1 MHTAAYLSDFR
12 IARPRF
18 EKSQQDAL
26 SWLAGAHA
34 AAEVFAGRP
43 SGREDLT
50 PEFFQ
55 KLLTRFGCPPDRISF
70 RGHELADFQHTD
82 WNKMDVFR
90 LHEQPTG
97 LAMEVRQRL
106 FDQLTSAKCEE
117 LYSAGESLSPDLIH
131 VSCTGYV
138 SPSPLQRFA
147 VDRDHSSKTRVTH
160 AYHMGCYA
168 ALPASRTA
176 AALALRQLHSSKS
189 PGVGCVDIVH
199 TELCTLH
206 FNPLEHSPE
215 QLVVQSLFADGFVR
229 YRASTDLNKG
239 TSGFRILAMN
249 EVQIPGSAH
258 AMTWLPV
265 ATSMAMTL
273 SREVPTLI
281 AGALKAYVADLL
293 DEAGCRP
300 QDVLPDL
307 VYAVHPGGPKII
319 DHVQALLEI
328 SDEKVQASK
337 NVLRKFGNM
346 SSATLPH
353 VWQEILDDAQT
364 YPDGTKVLSL
374 AFGPGLTIAGGLFEV
389 VR

>member
-1 MHTAAYLSDFR
+1 MQTDAYLSDFR

-26 SWLAGAHA
+26 RWLAAAHA
-34 AAEVFAGRP
+34 AAEDFAGRP
-43 SGREDLT
+43 SKREDLT
-50 PEFFQ
+50 PELFE
-55 KLLTRFGCPPDRISF
+55 KLLNRFGCSPDRIAF
-70 RGHELADFQHTD
+70 RGHELADFCHTD
-82 WNKMDVFR
+82 WSAMEIFR
-90 LHEQPTG
+90 LQEAPTG
-97 LAMEVRQRL
+97 QSMEKRQRVFDELTRSKCNEL
-106 FDQLTSAKCEE
+106 FSADE
-117 LYSAGESLSPDLIH
+117 ALSPDLIH

-138 SPSPLQRFA
+138 SPSPLQRFVVERGYGA
-147 VDRDHSSKTRVTH
+147 STRVTH

-168 ALPASRTA
+168 ALPASRMG
-176 AALALRQLHSSKS
+176 AALALRQLHASKRPQGGS
-189 PGVGCVDIVH
+189 VDIVH
-199 TELCTLH
+199 SELCALH
-206 FNPLEHSPE
+206 FNPLDHSPE

-239 TSGFRILAMN
+239 VSGLKILAMN

-258 AMTWLPV
+258 AMTWIPV

-273 SREVPTLI
+273 SREVPNLI
-281 AGALKAYVADLL
+281 AGALKTYVADLF

-328 SDEKVQASK
+328 PDDKVQASR
-337 NVLRKFGNM
+337 NVLKNCGNM

-353 VWQEILDDAQT
+353 VWQEILGDSQL
-364 YPDGTKVLSL
+364 YPGGTKVLSL
-374 AFGPGLTIAGGLFEV
+374 AFGPGLTIAGALFEV